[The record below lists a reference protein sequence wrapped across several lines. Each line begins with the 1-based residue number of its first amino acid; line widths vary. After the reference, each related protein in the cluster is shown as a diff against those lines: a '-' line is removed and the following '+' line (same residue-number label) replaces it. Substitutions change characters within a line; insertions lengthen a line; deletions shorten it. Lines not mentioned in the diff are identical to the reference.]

1 MARIDLHLHT
11 RFSDGSLTP
20 AEVVALAHQAG
31 VTAVAITDHDI
42 VDGIP
47 GAMEA
52 AAKLDIEVIPGVEL
66 SSRFNG
72 RELHVLGYFFDW
84 QDPTFQD
91 HLARQRLS
99 RHVRTPQTIERLHAL
114 GLELSQNEV
123 EAKAGSDS
131 IGRPHI
137 AQVLVDKG
145 YVRDTREAFERYL
158 GEGAAAYVPRTLSD
172 TRDVITWIR
181 HAGGVPVLAHPT
193 WTRCQGEPLYDLCAS
208 LKEAGLLGLEVF
220 YSTHDRKQTSRYLE
234 LAKRLDLLVT
244 GGSDFHGAANPAIQV
259 GRGKG
264 NLKVPA
270 ALLEPLRRAASK
282 FKPAASKT

>member
-11 RFSDGSLTP
+11 RYSDGSLTP
-20 AEVVALAHQAG
+20 AEVVDLAHQAG
-31 VTAVAITDHDI
+31 VTAMAITDHDI

-47 GAMEA
+47 VAMEA
-52 AAKLDIEVIPGVEL
+52 AGPLGIEVIPGVEL

-84 QDPTFQD
+84 RNSTFRD
-91 HLARQRLS
+91 HLARQRRS
-99 RHVRTPQTIERLHAL
+99 RHVRNPQTIERLNAL
-114 GLELSQNEV
+114 GLELSEQEV
-123 EAKAGSDS
+123 KARAETDS

-145 YVRDTREAFERYL
+145 YVRHTREAFDRYL
-158 GEGAAAYVPRTLSD
+158 GEGAAAYVPRSLSD
-172 TRDVITWIR
+172 TREVITWIR
-181 HAGGVPVLAHPT
+181 DAGGVPVMAHPT
-193 WTRCQGEPLYDLCAS
+193 WTRCEGEPLYRLCAS

-220 YSTHDRKQTSRYLE
+220 YSTHNRRQTSRYLE

-244 GGSDFHGAANPAIQV
+244 GGSDFHGAANPGIQV

-270 ALLEPLRRAASK
+270 SLLEPLRRAAWS
-282 FKPAASKT
+282 

>member
-11 RFSDGSLTP
+11 RYSDGSLTP

-31 VTAVAITDHDI
+31 VTAMAITDHDI

-47 GAMEA
+47 HAMEA
-52 AAKLDIEVIPGVEL
+52 ATKLGIEVVTGVEL
-66 SSRFNG
+66 SSRFDG
-72 RELHVLGYFFDW
+72 RELHVLGYCFDW
-84 QDPTFQD
+84 QDPAFRE

-99 RHVRTPQTIERLHAL
+99 RRVRNPQTIERLNAL
-114 GLELSQNEV
+114 GLEVSEDEV
-123 EAKAGSDS
+123 KARAVSDS
-131 IGRPHI
+131 IGRPHV

-145 YVRDTREAFERYL
+145 YVRDTREAFVRYL

-172 TRDVITWIR
+172 TREVIAWIR
-181 HAGGVPVLAHPT
+181 NAGGVPVLAHPA
-193 WTRCQGEPLYDLCAS
+193 WTRCEGEPLYRLCAG

-220 YSTHDRKQTSRYLE
+220 YGTHTRKQTSRYLE

-244 GGSDFHGAANPAIQV
+244 GGSDFHGAANPGIQV

-264 NLKVPA
+264 NLKVPDT
-270 ALLEPLRRAASK
+270 LLEPLRQAAR
-282 FKPAASKT
+282 

>member
-20 AEVVALAHQAG
+20 AEVVTMAHQAG
-31 VTAVAITDHDI
+31 VTAMAITDHDI

-47 GAMEA
+47 HAMEA
-52 AAKLDIEVIPGVEL
+52 ATGLGIEIVPGVEV
-66 SSRFNG
+66 SSRFDG

-84 QDPTFQD
+84 QDPAFQA
-91 HLARQRLS
+91 HMVRQRLS
-99 RHVRTPQTIERLHAL
+99 RHARNPQTIERLNAL
-114 GLELSQNEV
+114 GLEISEEEV
-123 EAKAGSDS
+123 RAKAGSDS
-131 IGRPHI
+131 IGRPHV
-137 AQVLVDKG
+137 AQVLIDKG
-145 YVRDTREAFERYL
+145 YVHDTREAFDRYL

-181 HAGGVPVLAHPT
+181 DAGGVPVLAHPT
-193 WTRCQGEPLYDLCAS
+193 WTRCEGEPLYRLCVD

-220 YSTHDRKQTSRYLE
+220 YSTHDRRHTSRYLE

-244 GGSDFHGAANPAIQV
+244 GGSDFHGEANPTIQV

-270 ALLEPLRRAASK
+270 ALLDPLRRAAR
-282 FKPAASKT
+282 

>member
-11 RFSDGSLTP
+11 RYSDGSLTP
-20 AEVVALAHQAG
+20 AEVVALAHQTG
-31 VTAVAITDHDI
+31 VTAMAITDHDI

-47 GAMEA
+47 HAMEA
-52 AAKLDIEVIPGVEL
+52 ATNLGIEVVPGVEI
-66 SSRFNG
+66 SSRFDG

-84 QDPTFQD
+84 QDPAFRD

-99 RHVRTPQTIERLHAL
+99 RHARNPQTIERLRAL
-114 GLELSQNEV
+114 GLEVSEDEV
-123 EAKAGSDS
+123 KAKTGSDS

-137 AQVLVDKG
+137 AQVLVEKG
-145 YVRDTREAFERYL
+145 YVRDTREAFDRYL
-158 GEGAAAYVPRTLSD
+158 AEGAAAYVPRILSD
-172 TRDVITWIR
+172 THEVITWIR
-181 HAGGVPVLAHPT
+181 DAGGVPVLAHPT
-193 WTRCQGEPLYDLCAS
+193 WTRCQGEPLYRLCAG

-220 YSTHDRKQTSRYLE
+220 YSTHDRKHTSRYLE

-264 NLKVPA
+264 SLKVPA
-270 ALLEPLRRAASK
+270 ALLEPLRRAARL
-282 FKPAASKT
+282 

>member
-11 RFSDGSLTP
+11 RYSDGSLTP
-20 AEVVALAHQAG
+20 AEVVTLAHQAG
-31 VTAVAITDHDI
+31 VTAMAITDHDI

-47 GAMEA
+47 HAREA
-52 AAKLDIEVIPGVEL
+52 ATKLGIEIVPGVEL
-66 SSRFNG
+66 SSRFDG

-84 QDPTFQD
+84 QDPTLQA
-91 HLARQRLS
+91 HMVRQRLS
-99 RHVRTPQTIERLHAL
+99 RQVRNPQIIERLNAL
-114 GLELSQNEV
+114 GLELSEDEV
-123 EAKAGSDS
+123 KAKAGSDS
-131 IGRPHI
+131 VGRPHI

-145 YVRDTREAFERYL
+145 YVHNTREAFERYL

-172 TRDVITWIR
+172 TREVITWVR
-181 HAGGVPVLAHPT
+181 DAGGVPVLAHPT
-193 WTRCQGEPLYDLCAS
+193 WTRCEGEPLYRLCAC

-220 YSTHDRKQTSRYLE
+220 YSTHNRKQISRYLE

-270 ALLEPLRRAASK
+270 ALLEPLRLAAR
-282 FKPAASKT
+282 P